1 MALGLRAHRSGPSLK
16 LILGCLAAAGLV
28 LPICLAGLVRFGL
41 EAGGSTLHFERFGEV
56 NRELAKALKVG
67 PEGAAESVPGY
78 RPPAGFELVVAD
90 RGGAVILSTSPRFA
104 PGGKLDL
111 AEASAAAGEEFAE
124 PYFYAE
130 PLSYKEKVIG
140 FYYAWQSASM
150 VQTQLGVT
158 GSLRAAFALL
168 SVVMVFFLL
177 GVLIATSLARAV
189 LNLEKAAGRIAAGDF
204 ETKVSR
210 RGIREIR
217 KLAAAMDGMR
227 LTLLGDRD
235 RRARFLAAVSH
246 DLRTPLTSI
255 GGYLEAVEDGLAS
268 DPKMLGRYVGIMRG
282 KTRILEGRI
291 AGLIEFAR
299 METGEW
305 RMGFEATELG
315 PFLDG
320 LCREFREDAA
330 LMGRAFAFELAALS
344 GLTVA
349 VDKALLTRAMENLVS
364 NAIRYSPEGGAVSL
378 VARRDDQAGAGGS
391 FVIDIDDE
399 GPGISPSERES
410 VFEPFVRGSSSREG
424 EGNGLGLYIAL
435 SVIKGHGW
443 DIRADQAPLGGGR
456 FSIAIPAPTLVE

>member
-1 MALGLRAHRSGPSLK
+1 M
-16 LILGCLAAAGLV
+16 
-28 LPICLAGLVRFGL
+28 LVRFGL
-41 EAGGSTLHFERFGEV
+41 EADGSTLHFERFGEV
-56 NRELAKALKVG
+56 KRELAKAVRVE
-67 PEGAAESVPGY
+67 PEGAVEGVPGY

-90 RGGAVILSTSPRFA
+90 SGGGAILSTSPRFA
-104 PGGKLDL
+104 AGAKIDL
-111 AEASAAAGEEFAE
+111 AAASAAAGVEFKQ

-130 PLSYKEKVIG
+130 PLSYKEKVVG

-150 VQTQLGVT
+150 APTQFGVS

-168 SVVMVFFLL
+168 SVVMIFFLL

-217 KLAAAMDGMR
+217 NLAAAMDGMR
-227 LTLLGDRD
+227 VKLLGDRD

-268 DPKMLGRYVGIMRG
+268 DPKILERYVGIMRG

-315 PFLDG
+315 PFLED

-330 LMGRAFAFELAALS
+330 LMGRDFAFELAALS
-344 GLTVA
+344 GLAVA
-349 VDKALLTRAMENLVS
+349 VDKALLTRAMENIVS

-378 VARRDDQAGAGGS
+378 VARRLDEAGVRGAL
-391 FVIDIDDE
+391 VIDIDDE

-443 DIRADQAPLGGGR
+443 DICVDQAPGGGGR
-456 FSIAIPAPTLVE
+456 FSISIPRSAFERKG